1 MLAICNVPVP
11 NKLTY
16 FQRLESII
24 SGAALMAD
32 SSCTRDERRE
42 KIVAECNAV
51 RQALQVKFRPTHMYW
66 REHVYR
72 VNPMDE
78 NETDTTM

>member
-1 MLAICNVPVP
+1 
-11 NKLTY
+11 
-16 FQRLESII
+16 
-24 SGAALMAD
+24 MAD

-51 RQALQVKFRPTHMYW
+51 RQALQVIFKPTH
-66 REHVYR
+66 REHVHR

-78 NETDTTM
+78 NETNITIETNPEP